1 VHGGGSWDLIKKILL
16 AKPKMEEVISK
27 LLNYQAIE

>member
-16 AKPKMEEVISK
+16 AKPKMEEVSK
-27 LLNYQAIE
+27 LLNYEAIE